1 MSRQRCPRDQRR
13 KLDRNG
19 AYQEIASDN
28 AMDRITRHLDYIPLP
43 IVLLVAVAG
52 LVGAIMFPKKYGLPF
67 SLAVSAA
74 WLNLNRFSRLG
85 AISSV
90 SKATFWL
97 PLIAVTYFA
106 VTQPGPKRKVPVLAW
121 VYMIVPVLGCICVA
135 RAEDMALG
143 FVQFATM
150 FLAAM
155 AAIAVYRVIDSEAA
169 LLQVMKM
176 TFMGLLVPIAVSLI
190 ALAFFRSMSFIPGLG
205 RFGPFGMIPNQ
216 LVPILAP
223 AMCFGTCG
231 FLILKSPLARI
242 ICVATIGCCFALL
255 MATGSRQGVVVASI
269 VVLPAFA
276 WVTRRPILMMSAAVV
291 AIGVAGW
298 TFSYTEGVASTERLT
313 DFTNTSGRFDM
324 ALHYLEAFRDRPV
337 AGLLGTSGMSVLR
350 DDTATHI
357 SHNSYLAMLY
367 NGGLLLGFPLF
378 LAMVSTVYSMGV
390 VLVNRR
396 RFTINPAILWS
407 LAALMLAIY
416 LQGLVSDMAYW
427 SVSSWTF
434 LHYFLSCLFMGL
446 AREVKSYEFAG
457 LGQYHRSPA

>member
-1 MSRQRCPRDQRR
+1 
-13 KLDRNG
+13 
-19 AYQEIASDN
+19 
-28 AMDRITRHLDYIPLP
+28 MDRITRHLDYIPLP

-52 LVGAIMFPKKYGLPF
+52 LVTAVMFPKKHGLSV

-85 AISSV
+85 ALSSV

-106 VTQPGPKRKVPVLAW
+106 MAHPGPKRKVPLLAW
-121 VYMIVPVLGCICVA
+121 VYMIVPVIGCVCVA
-135 RAEDMALG
+135 RAEDAALG

-150 FLAAM
+150 FLSAM
-155 AAIAVYRVIDSEAA
+155 AAIAVYRIIDSEVA
-169 LLQVMKM
+169 LVQVMKM
-176 TFMGLLVPIAVSLI
+176 TFLGLLVPIAVSLI

-223 AMCFGTCG
+223 AMCFAACG
-231 FLILKSPLARI
+231 FLILKSPILRI
-242 ICVATIGCCFALL
+242 VCIATIGCCFALL
-255 MATGSRQGVVVASI
+255 MATGSRQGVVVAGI
-269 VVLPAFA
+269 VVLPTLA
-276 WVTRRPILMMSAAVV
+276 WVTRRPILMMSAAVI

-298 TFSYTEGVASTERLT
+298 TFAYTEGIASTDRLT

-367 NGGLLLGFPLF
+367 NGGLLLGFPLA
-378 LAMVSTVYSMGV
+378 LAMTATIYSIAV
-390 VLVNRR
+390 VLMNRR
-396 RFTINPAILWS
+396 RFAINPAILWS
-407 LAALMLAIY
+407 LAALMVAIY

-434 LHYFLSCLFMGL
+434 MHYFLSCLFMGL
-446 AREVKSYEFAG
+446 AKEVKSYNFSSVG
-457 LGQYHRSPA
+457 HYHHSPA

>member
-1 MSRQRCPRDQRR
+1 
-13 KLDRNG
+13 
-19 AYQEIASDN
+19 
-28 AMDRITRHLDYIPLP
+28 MDRITRHLDYIPLP

-52 LVGAIMFPKKYGLPF
+52 LVGVVMFPKKYGLPF
-67 SLAVSAA
+67 ALAASAA
-74 WLNLNRFSRLG
+74 WLNLNRFNRLG
-85 AISSV
+85 AVSSV

-97 PLIAVTYFA
+97 PLMAVTYFA
-106 VTQPGPKRKVPVLAW
+106 VAQPGPKRKVPILAW
-121 VYMIVPVLGCICVA
+121 VYMIVPVLGCICIA
-135 RAEDMALG
+135 RAEDAALG

-150 FLAAM
+150 FLSAM
-155 AAIAVYRVIDSEAA
+155 AAIAVYRIIDSEAA
-169 LLQVMKM
+169 LVQVMKM
-176 TFMGLLVPIAVSLI
+176 TFLGLLVPIAVSLV

-223 AMCFGTCG
+223 AMCFAACG
-231 FLILKSPLARI
+231 FLALKSPVLRVVCI
-242 ICVATIGCCFALL
+242 ATIGCCFALI
-255 MATGSRQGVVVASI
+255 MATGSRQGIVVAGI
-269 VVLPAFA
+269 VVLPTLA
-276 WVTRRPILMMSAAVV
+276 WVTRRPILMMFAAAI

-298 TFSYTEGVASTERLT
+298 TFAYTEGIASTDRLT

-367 NGGLLLGFPLF
+367 NGGLLLGFPLA
-378 LAMVSTVYSMGV
+378 LAMAATIYSIAV
-390 VLVNRR
+390 VLINRR
-396 RFTINPAILWS
+396 RFAINPAILWS
-407 LAALMLAIY
+407 LAALMVAIY

-434 LHYFLSCLFMGL
+434 MHYFLSCLFMGL
-446 AREVKSYEFAG
+446 AKEVKSYKFSSVG
-457 LGQYHRSPA
+457 HYYHSPA

>member
-1 MSRQRCPRDQRR
+1 
-13 KLDRNG
+13 
-19 AYQEIASDN
+19 
-28 AMDRITRHLDYIPLP
+28 MDRITRHLDYIPMSV
-43 IVLLVAVAG
+43 ILLVAVAG

-85 AISSV
+85 ALSSV

-97 PLIAVTYFA
+97 PLLAVTYFSI
-106 VTQPGPKRKVPVLAW
+106 TRPGPKRSVPILAW
-121 VYMIVPVLGCICVA
+121 AYLIVPVMGCICIA
-135 RAEDMALG
+135 RAEDAALG
-143 FVQFATM
+143 AVQFATM
-150 FLAAM
+150 FLSAM
-155 AAIAVYRVIDSEAA
+155 AAIAVYRVIDSEYT
-169 LLQVMKM
+169 LLQVLRM
-176 TFMGLLVPIAVSLI
+176 TFIGLLVPIAVSLI

-216 LVPILAP
+216 LIPILAP
-223 AMCFGTCG
+223 AICLAACG
-231 FLILKSPLARI
+231 FLIMKSPLSRVLCI
-242 ICVATIGCCFALL
+242 ATIGCCFALL
-255 MATGSRQGVVVASI
+255 MATGSRQGVVVAGL
-269 VVLPAFA
+269 VVLPALA
-276 WVTRRPILMMSAAVV
+276 SVSRRPILIMSAVVV

-298 TFSYTEGVASTERLT
+298 TFAYTEGVTSTDRLT
-313 DFTNTSGRFDM
+313 DFTNTSGRFDV
-324 ALHYLEAFRDRPV
+324 AKHYLKAFRDRPV

-378 LAMVSTVYSMGV
+378 LAMCATLYSMAV
-390 VLVNRR
+390 VLINRR
-396 RFTINPAILWS
+396 RFMINPAILWS

-434 LHYFLSCLFMGL
+434 LHYFISCLFMGL